1 MTPAPTTVAPE
12 QDAPTTTSI
21 PTTTSGPPPT
31 TTTNPDESSLI
42 LEPDTATS
50 GDDPAASTAA
60 DPTATTVPAAAART
74 DINDGEGAGHA
85 LPNDRLTLEPI
96 ATLTGNL
103 APKSIVAS
111 GTGLYFAQNMMYVHT
126 VSVFDETKRLIKTID
141 DSVDLKAFGYDV
153 EGDSYQGA
161 PVEAAFTS
169 DGSLAFVSN
178 YRMYGPGYDP
188 QAGGDT
194 CEKDEGQDSFAYRI
208 DTGSLEIDHV
218 YPVGPVPK
226 FLAVTPDDRF
236 LLVSNWCGFD
246 VSIIDLAAN
255 TPIAEIDVGRYPR
268 GIATTSDGRRAYVA
282 VMGSTDIAVISLPAL
297 ATRPPFQVVG
307 APFLQSYLSGV
318 GLSPRHLLLSPDD
331 RTLYATLSGEDA
343 VVAVDVATGD
353 VLGRVQIGQRPRSMD
368 ISDDGTALYVVDYDS
383 DTMSKIRTS
392 DLAVLQQFDTA
403 PRPIGLTYDPLN
415 DEVWVST
422 YSGVIH
428 VFAETASTPRHQ
440 ETDGTTTVPSS
451 APAVAT
457 LQP

>member
-1 MTPAPTTVAPE
+1 MLGALAAGCAGGTPETAAPDRDRPAGAVTTRATTTTAIPNATTAPAPTTIAPE
-12 QDAPTTTSI
+12 PDAPTTSI
-21 PTTTSGPPPT
+21 PETTSGPPPAT
-31 TTTNPDESSLI
+31 SANPDETGLG
-42 LEPDTATS
+42 LEPDTATT
-50 GDDPAASTAA
+50 GVDPAASTSAE
-60 DPTATTVPAAAART
+60 PTATTVPAAAGT
-74 DINDGEGAGHA
+74 DIDEGEEAVRT

-126 VSVFDETKRLIKTID
+126 VSVFDETKQLIKTID

-153 EGDSYQGA
+153 DGDSYQGA

-194 CEKDEGQDSFAYRI
+194 CEKDQGQDSFVYRI

-246 VSIIDLAAN
+246 VTIIDLAAN

-282 VMGSTDIAVISLPAL
+282 VMGSTDVAVIGL
-297 ATRPPFQVVG
+297 AASRTRPPSQAVG
-307 APFLQSYLSGV
+307 API
-318 GLSPRHLLLSPDD
+318 P
-331 RTLYATLSGEDA
+331 A
-343 VVAVDVATGD
+343 VVS
-353 VLGRVQIGQRPRSMD
+353 LRGRRI
-368 ISDDGTALYVVDYDS
+368 
-383 DTMSKIRTS
+383 
-392 DLAVLQQFDTA
+392 TA
-403 PRPIGLTYDPLN
+403 PRG
-415 DEVWVST
+415 
-422 YSGVIH
+422 
-428 VFAETASTPRHQ
+428 AQPR
-440 ETDGTTTVPSS
+440 
-451 APAVAT
+451 
-457 LQP
+457 